1 MGSVLRRVGLL
12 TVVAGASAT
21 AQVNPSGVLST
32 QPIATGLTQPV
43 AYVQDPTTPSRQFIV
58 QQNGIVRIIQNGAL
72 LPDIFA
78 SFGTTGQ
85 NIISTGSE
93 RGLLGMAFSPN
104 FATDRRVFFNFT
116 SNGVAPP
123 NPAGASTPQFGATII
138 ARYTVPVPAAGAQ
151 PAILTSSRYD
161 MAFGSDVGLPTQR
174 WIIQYFS
181 NHNGGTILFGP
192 DGFLYIGMGDGG
204 SAGDPNNRAQ
214 TAGALLGKMLR
225 IDVGVPDANA
235 DGYVN
240 PSSNPF
246 LPANVPPALAG
257 LGVRP
262 QIWATGVRNPWK
274 HSFDDWGFGKTNA
287 YIIADVGQNLWE
299 ELNYEP
305 ANSGGSNYGWRRF
318 EGFSVFNS
326 STSLLY
332 DLGAGSNY
340 RYRQPIDVYDHSV
353 GISITGGY
361 IYRGESMCSYKGRYF
376 YADYGNGRVWSAI
389 IGENSYSNEI
399 EHTAQLG
406 SGALS
411 AFGRDA
417 AGELYILRYT
427 AGTVSKIVSN
437 EQPLVGDVNGDRT
450 VNFADLAIIL
460 ANFGNSGGPT
470 GVGNFAG
477 DANGDGQVNF
487 SDLSLVLANF
497 GRSCS

>member
-1 MGSVLRRVGLL
+1 MRVILRNAAALAVVVG
-12 TVVAGASAT
+12 GAAQ

-32 QPIATGLTQPV
+32 QLVVSGLTQPV
-43 AYVQDPTTPSRQFIV
+43 AFVQDPTDPTRQFIV
-58 QQNGIVRIIQNGAL
+58 QQNGIVRIILNGVL
-72 LPDIFA
+72 RPEFFA
-78 SFGTTGQ
+78 NFGTTGQ

-104 FATDRRVFFNFT
+104 FANDRRVFFNFT

-123 NPAGASTPQFGATII
+123 NPVGAAAPQFGGTII
-138 ARYTVPVPAAGAQ
+138 ARYTVPTPGGGAQ
-151 PAILTSSRYD
+151 PAIQTSSRYD

-174 WIIQYFS
+174 WIIQDFS

-214 TAGALLGKMLR
+214 SAGSLLGKMLR
-225 IDVGVPDANA
+225 IDVSVPDSNA

-240 PSSNPF
+240 PASNPF
-246 LPANVPPALAG
+246 LAANVPPALST
-257 LGVRP
+257 LNVRP

-274 HSFDDWGFGKTNA
+274 HSFDDWGFGRTNA

-305 ANSGGSNYGWRRF
+305 ANAGGANYGWRRF
-318 EGFSVFNS
+318 EGDSLFNAG
-326 STSLLY
+326 TPLLY

-340 RYRQPIDVYDHSV
+340 RYRGPIDVYSHGV

-361 IYRGESMCSYKGRYF
+361 MYRGESMCSYKGRYF
-376 YADYGNGRVWSAI
+376 YADYGNGRIWSAI
-389 IGENSYSNEI
+389 ATETSYSNEI

-417 AGELYILRYT
+417 AGELYILRYS
-427 AGTVSKIVSN
+427 AGTVSRIVSN
-437 EQPLVGDVNGDRT
+437 EQPLPGDVNGDRT
-450 VNFADLAIIL
+450 VNFSDLNIVL
-460 ANFGNSGGPT
+460 SNFGNTGGPT

-477 DANGDGQVNF
+477 DANGDGTVNF
-487 SDLSLVLANF
+487 SDLNIVLSNF